1 MAPPSAPLYSER
13 SATRWIDD
21 DTPAFERL
29 ARLASGLALMQ
40 VQVHPL
46 QAASP
51 RQQAGGPLG
60 GAAAPPA
67 SAQRAIVLAADEGA
81 SSSAVRLMLPPLHG
95 VPDAERSHRH
105 TAMVAHA
112 AAHLLHSP
120 ARQPSQAL
128 KPMGLAVVSAIEDA
142 RAERLLLRDYP
153 GARPWFQAQIA
164 PEPEAEDLGFTA
176 FIARLDRILLQVDS
190 DSANH
195 WVHKAQQLFEDTV
208 HRHGL
213 EDYAAF
219 RAISSILAN
228 DLGQMR
234 VRMDPQHYAG
244 PTLYRDDNSYLWAHP
259 ESEDNQDEA
268 LHLPQAAAQP
278 QAARPRDAQQP
289 PEPAQTPQAAEEF
302 EIARFHYPEWDCQ
315 REQMKHD
322 WCQVIEKLPAW
333 QGLSEIGGPRPSSTT
348 RVDRLALRHPHILD
362 RHHRLRRQWEGD
374 ALDLNAAIEVQV
386 DMRMQLR
393 PDPRLFM
400 RAGKGPR
407 PGSMLVLLDISESV
421 NDLGPQGHSLL
432 ALEKQAALLLA
443 QASLRSAER
452 LAIHAFSSNTR
463 AEVNYYRLLDFGQVH
478 SRATAA
484 MIQAVRGRFSTR
496 MGAALRH
503 ACSLL
508 RHEPE
513 GQRSLLVV
521 TDGAPH
527 DIDVHDKR
535 YLIEDARHAVQEA
548 KRAGVRVCCLAV
560 DAQADAYVRHI
571 FGWRGYDIADDA
583 AQLVPRLTRMSARLA
598 AGR

>member
-1 MAPPSAPLYSER
+1 MAPSSASRFSEH
-13 SATRWIDD
+13 SAATGIDD
-21 DTPAFERL
+21 DTRTFERL
-29 ARLASGLALMQ
+29 ARLASGLALTR

-46 QAASP
+46 QAASQ
-51 RQQAGGPLG
+51 RQEAAGLLG
-60 GAAAPPA
+60 GAAAKPA

-81 SSSAVRLMLPPLHG
+81 SSSAVRLVLPPLHDL
-95 VPDAERSHRH
+95 PEAERAQRH

-128 KPMGLAVVSAIEDA
+128 KPMGMVLVSAIEDA

-153 GARPWFQAQIA
+153 GVGPWFQAHIA
-164 PEPEAEDLGFTA
+164 PEPEAENLGFVA
-176 FIARLDRILLQVDS
+176 FMARLDRILLLADS
-190 DSANH
+190 HSGNH
-195 WVHKAQQLFEDTV
+195 WVNKAQDLFEGMV
-208 HRHGL
+208 QKHGL

-219 RAISSILAN
+219 RAIASILAN

-244 PTLYRDDNSYLWAHP
+244 PTLYRDDNSYLWEHP
-259 ESEDNQDEA
+259 QSDDNQDEA
-268 LHLPQAAAQP
+268 LHLPQTAAQ
-278 QAARPRDAQQP
+278 RPPAHTGNAQDP
-289 PEPAQTPQAAEEF
+289 AEPMPTPQAAEEF
-302 EIARFHYPEWDCQ
+302 EIARFHYPEWDC
-315 REQMKHD
+315 RSEHMKPD
-322 WCQVIEKLPAW
+322 WCQVVEKLPAW
-333 QGLSEIGGPRPSSTT
+333 QGLSEISSARLSSAT
-348 RVDRLALRHPHILD
+348 RVDSLALPHPRVLD
-362 RHHRLRRQWEGD
+362 RRHRLRRQWEGD

-386 DMRMQLR
+386 DMRLKLR

-400 RAGKGPR
+400 RSGKGPR
-407 PGSMLVLLDISESV
+407 PSSMLVLLDISESV
-421 NDLGPQGHSLL
+421 NDIGPQGQSLL

-443 QASLRSAER
+443 EASLRSAER

-478 SRATAA
+478 SSGTAA
-484 MIQAVRGRFSTR
+484 MVQALRGRFSTR

-503 ACSLL
+503 ASSLL
-508 RHEPE
+508 RNEPE

-583 AQLVPRLTRMSARLA
+583 VQLLPRLTRMGARLA

>member
-1 MAPPSAPLYSER
+1 MAPSSAPLHSEH
-13 SATRWIDD
+13 STTTWIDD

-29 ARLASGLALMQ
+29 ARLASGLALTR

-46 QAASP
+46 LAASQ
-51 RQQAGGPLG
+51 RQEAGGLLG

-67 SAQRAIVLAADEGA
+67 SAQRAIVVPADGGA
-81 SSSAVRLMLPPLHG
+81 SSTAVRLMLPPLHDL
-95 VPDAERSHRH
+95 PEAERAHRY

-128 KPMGLAVVSAIEDA
+128 KPMGMVLVSAIEDA
-142 RAERLLLRDYP
+142 RVERLLLRDYP
-153 GARPWFQAQIA
+153 GAGPWFQAQIA
-164 PEPEAEDLGFTA
+164 PEPEAENLGFVA
-176 FIARLDRILLQVDS
+176 FMARLDRILLLADS
-190 DSANH
+190 HSANH
-195 WVHKAQQLFEDTV
+195 WVSKAQQLFEDTV
-208 HRHGL
+208 QRHGL

-244 PTLYRDDNSYLWAHP
+244 PTLYRDDNSYLWEHP

-268 LHLPQAAAQP
+268 LHLPQTAAQR
-278 QAARPRDAQQP
+278 QAADTSNAQEP
-289 PEPAQTPQAAEEF
+289 PEPAQTPLAAEEF
-302 EIARFHYPEWDCQ
+302 ELARFHYPEWDCKS
-315 REQMKHD
+315 EHMKPD

-333 QGLSEIGGPRPSSTT
+333 QGLSEISSLRLSSTS
-348 RVDRLALRHPHILD
+348 RVDSLALPHPRVLD
-362 RHHRLRRQWEGD
+362 RRHRLRRQWEGD

-400 RAGKGPR
+400 RSGKGPR

-421 NDLGPQGHSLL
+421 NDIGPQGQSLL

-443 QASLRSAER
+443 QACLRSAQR

-463 AEVNYYRLLDFGQVH
+463 AEVNYYRLLDFGQLH
-478 SRATAA
+478 SSATAA
-484 MIQAVRGRFSTR
+484 MIQAVRGRYSTR

-508 RHEPE
+508 RNEPE

-571 FGWRGYDIADDA
+571 FGWRGYDIADEA
-583 AQLVPRLTRMSARLA
+583 VHLVPRLTTMGARLA

>member
-1 MAPPSAPLYSER
+1 MASSSASRFSER
-13 SATRWIDD
+13 SAATGIDD
-21 DTPAFERL
+21 DTRSFERL
-29 ARLASGLALMQ
+29 ARLASCLALTR

-46 QAASP
+46 QAASLH
-51 RQQAGGPLG
+51 QEAGGLLG
-60 GAAAPPA
+60 GAAARPP
-67 SAQRAIVLAADEGA
+67 SAQRAIVLAADGGAA
-81 SSSAVRLMLPPLHG
+81 SSAARLMLPPLHDL
-95 VPDAERSHRH
+95 PEAERAHRH

-128 KPMGLAVVSAIEDA
+128 KPMGMVLVSAIEDA
-142 RAERLLLRDYP
+142 RAERLLLRAYP
-153 GARPWFQAQIA
+153 GIRPWFQAHIA
-164 PEPEAEDLGFTA
+164 PEPEAENLGFVA
-176 FIARLDRILLQVDS
+176 FMARLDRILLLADS
-190 DSANH
+190 HSGNH
-195 WVHKAQQLFEDTV
+195 WVNKAQDLFEGMV
-208 HRHGL
+208 QKHGL

-219 RAISSILAN
+219 RAIASILAN

-244 PTLYRDDNSYLWAHP
+244 PTLYRDDNSYLWEHP
-259 ESEDNQDEA
+259 QSDDNQDEG
-268 LHLPQAAAQP
+268 LQLPQTAAQ
-278 QAARPRDAQQP
+278 RPPAPTGNAQD
-289 PEPAQTPQAAEEF
+289 PAESMPTPQAVEEF
-302 EIARFHYPEWDCQ
+302 EIARFHYPEWDC
-315 REQMKHD
+315 RSEHMKPD
-322 WCQVIEKLPAW
+322 WCQVVEKLPAW
-333 QGLSEIGGPRPSSTT
+333 QGLSEISSARLSSATS
-348 RVDRLALRHPHILD
+348 VDSLALPHPRVLD
-362 RHHRLRRQWEGD
+362 RRHRLRRQWEGD

-386 DMRMQLR
+386 DMRLKLR

-400 RAGKGPR
+400 RSGKGPR
-407 PGSMLVLLDISESV
+407 PSSMLVLLDISESV
-421 NDLGPQGHSLL
+421 NDIGPQGQSLL

-443 QASLRSAER
+443 EASLRSAER

-478 SRATAA
+478 SSATAA
-484 MIQAVRGRFSTR
+484 MVQALRGRFSTR

-503 ACSLL
+503 ASSLL
-508 RHEPE
+508 RNEPE

-583 AQLVPRLTRMSARLA
+583 VQLLPRLTRMGARLA

>member
-1 MAPPSAPLYSER
+1 MASSSASRFSER
-13 SATRWIDD
+13 SAATGIDD
-21 DTPAFERL
+21 DTRTFERL
-29 ARLASGLALMQ
+29 ARLASCLALTR

-51 RQQAGGPLG
+51 HQEAGGLLG
-60 GAAAPPA
+60 GAAARPA
-67 SAQRAIVLAADEGA
+67 SAQRAILLAADGGAA
-81 SSSAVRLMLPPLHG
+81 SSAARLMLPPLLDL
-95 VPDAERSHRH
+95 PEAERAHRH

-128 KPMGLAVVSAIEDA
+128 KPMGMVLVSAIEDA

-153 GARPWFQAQIA
+153 GIGPWFQAHIA
-164 PEPEAEDLGFTA
+164 PEPEAENLGFVA
-176 FIARLDRILLQVDS
+176 FMARLDRILLLADS
-190 DSANH
+190 HSGNH
-195 WVHKAQQLFEDTV
+195 WVNKAQDLFEGMV
-208 HRHGL
+208 QKHGL

-219 RAISSILAN
+219 RAIASILAN

-244 PTLYRDDNSYLWAHP
+244 PTLYRDDNSYLWEHP
-259 ESEDNQDEA
+259 QSDDNQDEA
-268 LHLPQAAAQP
+268 LQLPQTAAQ
-278 QAARPRDAQQP
+278 RPPAHTGNAQDP
-289 PEPAQTPQAAEEF
+289 AEPMPTPQAAEEF
-302 EIARFHYPEWDCQ
+302 EIARFHYPEWDC
-315 REQMKHD
+315 RSEHMKPD
-322 WCQVIEKLPAW
+322 WCQVVEKLPAW
-333 QGLSEIGGPRPSSTT
+333 QGLSEISSARLSSAT
-348 RVDRLALRHPHILD
+348 RVDSLALPHPRVLD
-362 RHHRLRRQWEGD
+362 RRHRLRRQWEGD
-374 ALDLNAAIEVQV
+374 ALDLNAVIEVQV
-386 DMRMQLR
+386 DMRLKLR

-400 RAGKGPR
+400 RSGKGPR
-407 PGSMLVLLDISESV
+407 PSSMLVLLDISESV
-421 NDLGPQGHSLL
+421 NDIGPQGQSLL

-443 QASLRSAER
+443 EASLRSAER

-478 SRATAA
+478 SSGTAA
-484 MIQAVRGRFSTR
+484 MVQALRGRFSTR

-503 ACSLL
+503 ASSLL
-508 RHEPE
+508 RNEPE

-583 AQLVPRLTRMSARLA
+583 VQLLPRLTRMGARLA

>member
-1 MAPPSAPLYSER
+1 MAPSSASRLSER
-13 SATRWIDD
+13 AAATWIDD
-21 DTPAFERL
+21 DTRSFERL
-29 ARLASGLALMQ
+29 ARFASCLALSR

-51 RQQAGGPLG
+51 HQEAGGLLG
-60 GAAAPPA
+60 GAAARPT
-67 SAQRAIVLAADEGA
+67 SAQRAIVFAADEGA
-81 SSSAVRLMLPPLHG
+81 SSSAARLMLPPLLDL
-95 VPDAERSHRH
+95 PEAERAHRH

-128 KPMGLAVVSAIEDA
+128 KPMGMVLVSAIEDA

-153 GARPWFQAQIA
+153 GARPWFQAHIA
-164 PEPEAEDLGFTA
+164 PEPEAENLGFTA
-176 FIARLDRILLQVDS
+176 FMARLDRILLQVDS
-190 DSANH
+190 GSANH

-219 RAISSILAN
+219 RAIASILAN

-268 LHLPQAAAQP
+268 LQLPQTTAQM
-278 QAARPRDAQQP
+278 QAARTRNTQEP
-289 PEPAQTPQAAEEF
+289 PKPAQMPQAAEEL
-302 EIARFHYPEWDCQ
+302 EIARFHYPEWDY
-315 REQMKHD
+315 RSEHMKPD
-322 WCQVIEKLPAW
+322 WCQVVEKLPAW
-333 QGLSEIGGPRPSSTT
+333 QGLSEIRSARLSSAS
-348 RVDRLALRHPHILD
+348 RVDSLALPHPRVLD
-362 RHHRLRRQWEGD
+362 RRHRLRRQWEGD
-374 ALDLNAAIEVQV
+374 ALDLNAAIDVQV

-393 PDPRLFM
+393 PDPRIFM
-400 RAGKGPR
+400 RSGQGPR
-407 PGSMLVLLDISESV
+407 PASMLVLLDISESV
-421 NDLGPQGHSLL
+421 NDIGPQGQSLL
-432 ALEKQAALLLA
+432 ALEKQAALMLA
-443 QASLRSAER
+443 EACLRSAER

-463 AEVNYYRLLDFGQVH
+463 AEVNYYRLLDFGEVY
-478 SRATAA
+478 SGATAA
-484 MIQAVRGRFSTR
+484 MVQALRGRYSTR

-503 ACSLL
+503 ASSLL
-508 RHEPE
+508 RNEPE

-560 DAQADAYVRHI
+560 DAQADAYVRQI

-583 AQLVPRLTRMSARLA
+583 VQLLPRLTRMGARLA

>member
-1 MAPPSAPLYSER
+1 MAPSSASRFSER
-13 SATRWIDD
+13 AAATWIDD
-21 DTPAFERL
+21 DTRSFERL
-29 ARLASGLALMQ
+29 ARLASCLALSR

-51 RQQAGGPLG
+51 HQEAGGLLG
-60 GAAAPPA
+60 IAAARPA
-67 SAQRAIVLAADEGA
+67 PAQRAILLAADGGAA
-81 SSSAVRLMLPPLHG
+81 SSAARLMLPPLLDLP
-95 VPDAERSHRH
+95 VAERAHRH

-128 KPMGLAVVSAIEDA
+128 KPMGMVLVSAIEDA

-153 GARPWFQAQIA
+153 GVGPWFQTQIA
-164 PEPEAEDLGFTA
+164 PEPEAENLGFVA
-176 FIARLDRILLQVDS
+176 FMARLDRILLLADS
-190 DSANH
+190 HSANH
-195 WVHKAQQLFEDTV
+195 WVSKARELFEGTV
-208 HRHGL
+208 QKHGL

-219 RAISSILAN
+219 RAIASILAN

-268 LHLPQAAAQP
+268 LQLPQTATQ
-278 QAARPRDAQQP
+278 RPPAPIGNAQQP
-289 PEPAQTPQAAEEF
+289 PKPAQTPQAAEEL
-302 EIARFHYPEWDCQ
+302 EIARFHYPEWDY
-315 REQMKHD
+315 RSEHMKAD
-322 WCQVIEKLPAW
+322 WCQVVEKLPAW
-333 QGLSEIGGPRPSSTT
+333 QGLSEVSSARLSSTT
-348 RVDRLALRHPHILD
+348 RVDSLALPHPRVLD
-362 RHHRLRRQWEGD
+362 RRHRLRRQWEGD
-374 ALDLNAAIEVQV
+374 ALDLNAAIDVQV

-393 PDPRLFM
+393 PDPRIFM
-400 RAGKGPR
+400 RSGQGPR
-407 PGSMLVLLDISESV
+407 PASMLVLLDISESV
-421 NDLGPQGHSLL
+421 NDIGPQGQSLL
-432 ALEKQAALLLA
+432 ALEKQAALMLA
-443 QASLRSAER
+443 QACLRSAER

-484 MIQAVRGRFSTR
+484 MVQALRGRYSTR

-503 ACSLL
+503 ASSLL
-508 RHEPE
+508 RNEPE

-548 KRAGVRVCCLAV
+548 KRAGVQVCCLAV
-560 DAQADAYVRHI
+560 DAQADAYVRQI
-571 FGWRGYDIADDA
+571 FGWRGYDIADEA
-583 AQLVPRLTRMSARLA
+583 VQLLPRLTRMGARLA

>member
-1 MAPPSAPLYSER
+1 MAPSSAPLHSER
-13 SATRWIDD
+13 STTTWIDD

-29 ARLASGLALMQ
+29 ARLASCLALTR

-46 QAASP
+46 QAPSQ
-51 RQQAGGPLG
+51 RQEAGGLLG
-60 GAAAPPA
+60 GAAAKPP
-67 SAQRAIVLAADEGA
+67 SAQRAMVLAADEGA
-81 SSSAVRLMLPPLHG
+81 SSSAVRLMLPPLHDL
-95 VPDAERSHRH
+95 PEAERAHRH
-105 TAMVAHA
+105 AAMVAHA

-128 KPMGLAVVSAIEDA
+128 KPMGMVLVSAIEDA
-142 RAERLLLRDYP
+142 RVERLLLRDYP
-153 GARPWFQAQIA
+153 GIRPWFQAQIA
-164 PEPEAEDLGFTA
+164 PEPEAENLGFVA
-176 FIARLDRILLQVDS
+176 FIARLDRILLLAGS
-190 DSANH
+190 HSTNH
-195 WVHKAQQLFEDTV
+195 WVNKAQQLFEDTV
-208 HRHGL
+208 QRHGL

-244 PTLYRDDNSYLWAHP
+244 PTLYRDDNSYLWVHP

-268 LHLPQAAAQP
+268 LHLPQTAALP
-278 QAARPRDAQQP
+278 QAAHTRSAQEP
-289 PEPAQTPQAAEEF
+289 PERAQTPQTAEEL
-302 EIARFHYPEWDCQ
+302 EIARFHYPEWDCKS
-315 REQMKHD
+315 EHMKAD

-333 QGLSEIGGPRPSSTT
+333 QGMSEISGSRLFSTS
-348 RVDRLALRHPHILD
+348 RVDSLALPHPRVLD
-362 RHHRLRRQWEGD
+362 RRHRLRRQWEGD

-400 RAGKGPR
+400 RSGKGPR

-421 NDLGPQGHSLL
+421 NDIGPQGQSLL
-432 ALEKQAALLLA
+432 ALEKQAAWLLA
-443 QASLRSAER
+443 QASTRSTQR

-463 AEVNYYRLLDFGQVH
+463 AEVNYYRLLDFGQAH
-478 SRATAA
+478 SSATAA
-484 MIQAVRGRFSTR
+484 MVQAVRGRYSTR

-503 ACSLL
+503 ASSLL
-508 RHEPE
+508 RSEPE

-548 KRAGVRVCCLAV
+548 KRAGVRICCLAV

-583 AQLVPRLTRMSARLA
+583 AQLVPRLTRMGARLV

>member
-1 MAPPSAPLYSER
+1 MASSSASRFSER
-13 SATRWIDD
+13 SAATGIDD
-21 DTPAFERL
+21 DTRTFERL
-29 ARLASGLALMQ
+29 ARLASGLALTR

-51 RQQAGGPLG
+51 HQEAGGLLG
-60 GAAAPPA
+60 GAAARPA
-67 SAQRAIVLAADEGA
+67 SAQRAILLAADGGAA
-81 SSSAVRLMLPPLHG
+81 SSAARLMLPPLLDL
-95 VPDAERSHRH
+95 PEAERAHRH
-105 TAMVAHA
+105 TAMVAHV

-128 KPMGLAVVSAIEDA
+128 KPMGMAVVSAIEDA
-142 RAERLLLRDYP
+142 RVERLLLRDYP
-153 GARPWFQAQIA
+153 GIGPWFQAHIA
-164 PEPEAEDLGFTA
+164 PEPEAENLGFIA
-176 FIARLDRILLQVDS
+176 FMARLDRILLLADS
-190 DSANH
+190 HSGNH
-195 WVHKAQQLFEDTV
+195 WVNKAQELFEGTV
-208 HRHGL
+208 QKHGL

-219 RAISSILAN
+219 RTIASILAN

-244 PTLYRDDNSYLWAHP
+244 PTLYRDDNSYLWEHP
-259 ESEDNQDEA
+259 QSDDNQDEA
-268 LHLPQAAAQP
+268 LQLPQTAAQ
-278 QAARPRDAQQP
+278 RPPAHTGNAQDP
-289 PEPAQTPQAAEEF
+289 AEPMPTPRAAEEF
-302 EIARFHYPEWDCQ
+302 EIARFHYPEWDC
-315 REQMKHD
+315 RSEHMKPD
-322 WCQVIEKLPAW
+322 WCQVVEKLPAW
-333 QGLSEIGGPRPSSTT
+333 QGLSEISSARLSSAT
-348 RVDRLALRHPHILD
+348 RVDSPALPHPRMLD
-362 RHHRLRRQWEGD
+362 RRHRLRRQWEGD

-386 DMRMQLR
+386 DMRLKLR

-400 RAGKGPR
+400 RSGKGPR
-407 PGSMLVLLDISESV
+407 PSSMLVLLDISESV
-421 NDLGPQGHSLL
+421 NDIGPQGQSLL

-443 QASLRSAER
+443 EASLRSAER

-484 MIQAVRGRFSTR
+484 MVQALRGRFSTR

-503 ACSLL
+503 ASSLL
-508 RHEPE
+508 RNEPE

-560 DAQADAYVRHI
+560 DAQADAYVRQI

-583 AQLVPRLTRMSARLA
+583 VQLLPRLTRMGARLA